1 VPLMTMTVDV
11 LRSHLN
17 YTAWASSRL
26 VNAASALS
34 PQELMRDFG
43 TANHNVLG
51 TLVHV
56 YAGDRIWLGRIEGN
70 PPARFIVPEQD
81 MHLAVLQND
90 WPALLGRWKQWGAL
104 LTEDSIQREISYKD
118 SKGNP
123 YVTPV
128 WQIVLHVVNHGTH
141 HRGQVSG
148 FLRAMGHTPPPLDL
162 RVYYQEAL
170 RPV

>member
-1 VPLMTMTVDV
+1 LVRCSIFD
-11 LRSHLN
+11 RDYGFS
-17 YTAWASSRL
+17 ASSRL
-26 VNAASALS
+26 VAAASTLS

-43 TANHNVLG
+43 TADHSVLG

-90 WPALLGRWKQWGAL
+90 GPALLGRWKQWSAA
-104 LTEDSIQREISYKD
+104 LTEDSIHKEIPYKD
-118 SKGNP
+118 TKGNA
-123 YVTPV
+123 YVTPA

-148 FLRAMGHTPPPLDL
+148 FLRAMGHIPPPLDL
-162 RVYYQEAL
+162 RVYYQEAQ
-170 RPV
+170 VS